1 MQESHVYFKTEKKYN
16 KEKRE
21 KIKNVNMNQN
31 PKCKRNKLFYTL
43 LGGE

>member
-1 MQESHVYFKTEKKYN
+1 MQESHVYFKTEKKIQQR
-16 KEKRE
+16 KRE
-21 KIKNVNMNQN
+21 KKKNINMNQN